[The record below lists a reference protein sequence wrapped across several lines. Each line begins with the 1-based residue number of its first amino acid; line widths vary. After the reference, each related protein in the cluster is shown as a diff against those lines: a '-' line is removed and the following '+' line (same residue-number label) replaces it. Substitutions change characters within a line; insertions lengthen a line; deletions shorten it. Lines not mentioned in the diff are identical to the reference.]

1 MNSFSFSELAQR
13 FPDND
18 TCLEE
23 IKRLRYPQGIKCFKC
38 NKITKHYKLK
48 DRTAYSCIN
57 CRNQIY
63 PLAGTIFEKSTTPLR
78 TWFYAMYLITF
89 TWGQISV
96 KQLQKE
102 LGVTYKTSWRISRD
116 IKLLVAQNN
125 ADLLS
130 ESKKIFSW
138 SILNAIEFKV
148 VHKKKFM
155 NENQ

>member
-1 MNSFSFSELAQR
+1 MNSFSFSELAKR
-13 FPDND
+13 FPSDEA
-18 TCLEE
+18 CLEE
-23 IKRLRYPQGIKCFKC
+23 IKRLRYPQGIKCNNCDMK
-38 NKITKHYKLK
+38 TKHYKIK
-48 DRTAYSCIN
+48 GRTAYSCEY

-63 PLAGTIFEKSTTPLR
+63 PLTGTIFEKSTTPLR
-78 TWFYAMYLITF
+78 VWFYAMYLIAY

-96 KQLQKE
+96 KDLQKE
-102 LGVTYKTSWRISRD
+102 LGVTYKTAWRISRD

-148 VHKKKFM
+148 VHKKKFT